1 MDTASFGSFDDE
13 MEVEIEWN
21 AADKNSTNAH
31 DSSTSAGRKTVPCG
45 ECGTV
50 CRDAFRLAQHA
61 EGHALADGWQCAVC
75 GVRFNREARKRNR
88 HERQVHAFERHNA
101 DLLRREAVRI
111 SKAQLA
117 EMINVGFKLADVQ
130 RDALSSLR
138 ADGHAEA
145 TAAELRAHT
154 PAKTPQRVCKAHL
167 RTLRS
172 IARNVADVQRDA
184 VRSLA
189 PPDAPRP
196 PSADYAAYG
205 FEPEEEVPTEAA
217 ARPRVLPTFDCPQCA
232 VACRVAASLQPRADG
247 AAAANDAWQCPRC
260 GVHFEFVAG
269 APKREPDAPQEDG
282 ARAEALAIP
291 KALLAEVFAG
301 APLADRTPARRVHDD
316 DAARFDEELRS
327 VEFRT
332 DEARVHANVSQSSKR
347 LLRNSCPECGLTIN
361 SMLFPAHLQAH
372 ALKKGWQCSL
382 CGIRLPSQ
390 RQRREHEA
398 QVHHFRRCKFDQ
410 SRKEAIRIDDEQ
422 LRCFRSPGSNF
433 RAVQRGAV
441 KSIAEAL
448 GGERPQGDEVVKA
461 EKRPPC
467 GLLAVAVHF

>member
-21 AADKNSTNAH
+21 DASAENSTNAH

-117 EMINVGFKLADVQ
+117 ELINVGFKLADVQ
-130 RDALSSLR
+130 RDAEPSLHS
-138 ADGHAEA
+138 GEQQEA

-154 PAKTPQRVCKAHL
+154 PAKTPQRVCKN
-167 RTLRS
+167 TC
-172 IARNVADVQRDA
+172 
-184 VRSLA
+184 
-189 PPDAPRP
+189 
-196 PSADYAAYG
+196 
-205 FEPEEEVPTEAA
+205 PECG
-217 ARPRVLPTFDCPQCA
+217 L
-232 VACRVAASLQPRADG
+232 LQPRADG
-247 AAAANDAWQCPRC
+247 AAAANNAWQCPRC

-269 APKREPDAPQEDG
+269 APKQEPDAPEEDG
-282 ARAEALAIP
+282 VREEDLAIP

-332 DEARVHANVSQSSKR
+332 DEARAHAHVSQSSKR
-347 LLRNSCPECGLTIN
+347 LLRNQCAECGLMIN
-361 SMLFPAHLQAH
+361 SMLHSLATEFPAATGNFPQHLADKYKGGDYKLVGVWTHRVEETLWVLDARFVPQIGTGVLGGCDKELCEVVVDVVPLYSWAYTTVQSLAFLVDGFFYKGERYVADFAHVDTGFPPYRRAGLPFH
-372 ALKKGWQCSL
+372 ALHC
-382 CGIRLPSQ
+382 INMNI
-390 RQRREHEA
+390 E
-398 QVHHFRRCKFDQ
+398 DQ
-410 SRKEAIRIDDEQ
+410 TIG
-422 LRCFRSPGSNF
+422 FSPV
-433 RAVQRGAV
+433 VQWT
-441 KSIAEAL
+441 AEAH
-448 GGERPQGDEVVKA
+448 E
-461 EKRPPC
+461 
-467 GLLAVAVHF
+467 

>member
-1 MDTASFGSFDDE
+1 METASFGSFDDE

-21 AADKNSTNAH
+21 DAADKNSTNAH
-31 DSSTSAGRKTVPCG
+31 DSSTSAGRK
-45 ECGTV
+45 
-50 CRDAFRLAQHA
+50 
-61 EGHALADGWQCAVC
+61 
-75 GVRFNREARKRNR
+75 
-88 HERQVHAFERHNA
+88 
-101 DLLRREAVRI
+101 
-111 SKAQLA
+111 AQLG
-117 EMINVGFKLADVQ
+117 EMFNVGFRLADVQ
-130 RDALSSLR
+130 RDALPSLHS
-138 ADGHAEA
+138 GEQQEA

-154 PAKTPQRVCKAHL
+154 PAKTPQRVCK
-167 RTLRS
+167 
-172 IARNVADVQRDA
+172 
-184 VRSLA
+184 
-189 PPDAPRP
+189 
-196 PSADYAAYG
+196 
-205 FEPEEEVPTEAA
+205 FE
-217 ARPRVLPTFDCPQCA
+217 CPQCA
-232 VACRVAASLQPRADG
+232 VACRAAASLQPRADG
-247 AAAANDAWQCPRC
+247 TAAANDAWQCPRC

-269 APKREPDAPQEDG
+269 APKREPDAPQEDL
-282 ARAEALAIP
+282 EIP

-441 KSIAEAL
+441 KSIAEFVRLPAL
-448 GGERPQGDEVVKA
+448 LGRSPPVAAASKPQTPLTARKKRQKSPEVIV
-461 EKRPPC
+461 
-467 GLLAVAVHF
+467 LDD

>member
-21 AADKNSTNAH
+21 DASAENSTNAH

-75 GVRFNREARKRNR
+75 G
-88 HERQVHAFERHNA
+88 
-101 DLLRREAVRI
+101 
-111 SKAQLA
+111 
-117 EMINVGFKLADVQ
+117 
-130 RDALSSLR
+130 
-138 ADGHAEA
+138 
-145 TAAELRAHT
+145 
-154 PAKTPQRVCKAHL
+154 AHL

-172 IARNVADVQRDA
+172 IGRNVADVQRGA

-189 PPDAPRP
+189 PPDAARP

-205 FEPEEEVPTEAA
+205 FEPEEEEPAEAA
-217 ARPRVLPTFDCPQCA
+217 ARPARRRPAGLQFDCPQCA
-232 VACRVAASLQPRADG
+232 VACRAAASLQPRADG
-247 AAAANDAWQCPRC
+247 AAAANNAWQCPRC

-269 APKREPDAPQEDG
+269 APKQEPDAPEEDG
-282 ARAEALAIP
+282 VREEDLAIP

-332 DEARVHANVSQSSKR
+332 DEARAHAHVSQSSKR
-347 LLRNSCPECGLTIN
+347 LLRNQCAECGLMIN
-361 SMLFPAHLQAH
+361 SMLFPAHKQAH

-382 CGIRLPSQ
+382 CGVRLPSQ

-441 KSIAEAL
+441 KSVAAFVQLPAL
-448 GGERPQGDEVVKA
+448 LDLSPPVAAPKTPLTGRRKRQKSPEVIV
-461 EKRPPC
+461 
-467 GLLAVAVHF
+467 LDD

>member
-21 AADKNSTNAH
+21 DVADKNSTNAH

-45 ECGTV
+45 ECGT
-50 CRDAFRLAQHA
+50 
-61 EGHALADGWQCAVC
+61 
-75 GVRFNREARKRNR
+75 
-88 HERQVHAFERHNA
+88 
-101 DLLRREAVRI
+101 
-111 SKAQLA
+111 AQLA

-130 RDALSSLR
+130 RDALPSLR

-154 PAKTPQRVCKAHL
+154 PAKTPLRVCK
-167 RTLRS
+167 
-172 IARNVADVQRDA
+172 
-184 VRSLA
+184 
-189 PPDAPRP
+189 
-196 PSADYAAYG
+196 
-205 FEPEEEVPTEAA
+205 FE
-217 ARPRVLPTFDCPQCA
+217 CPQCA

-247 AAAANDAWQCPRC
+247 TAAANDAWHSSPARPSESPTPRRR
-260 GVHFEFVAG
+260 
-269 APKREPDAPQEDG
+269 K

-301 APLADRTPARRVHDD
+301 APLADRTPARRVRDE
-316 DAARFDEELRS
+316 AARFDEELRS

-332 DEARVHANVSQSSKR
+332 DEARAHAHVSQSSKR
-347 LLRNSCPECGLTIN
+347 LLRNSCPDCGLMIN

-441 KSIAEAL
+441 KSIAEFVRLPAL
-448 GGERPQGDEVVKA
+448 LGRSPPVAAASKSQTPLGRRKRQKSPEVIV
-461 EKRPPC
+461 
-467 GLLAVAVHF
+467 LDD